1 MLINGRFVI
10 INSLVLFQRDYM
22 YPSCP
27 LSADF
32 LFRLELLWFMLGNRF
47 SRSVYKIMEIRI
59 KRHHGTLLDRQ
70 NRRDE
75 SFLWSF
81 FFHLAQLFLETDLR
95 GHTDSVMYL
104 RWHPK
109 DEQRL
114 VSTSGQEQNIRFW
127 DARASK
133 NTATLSTPGNN
144 LYIAWNH
151 DGNYVA
157 VGNRQDGTF

>member
-1 MLINGRFVI
+1 MDRVDCF
-10 INSLVLFQRDYM
+10 SLFDLV
-22 YPSCP
+22 
-27 LSADF
+27 
-32 LFRLELLWFMLGNRF
+32 
-47 SRSVYKIMEIRI
+47 
-59 KRHHGTLLDRQ
+59 
-70 NRRDE
+70 
-75 SFLWSF
+75 
-81 FFHLAQLFLETDLR
+81 QLFLETDLR

-109 DEQRL
+109 DEHRL

-157 VGNRQDGTF
+157 VGNRQDGANFVILVIVRWFSSIRPFPILD